1 VLTNED
7 LVQTIDLDVKDLTP
21 LLKSRDLNDI
31 IIVDLDDSRV
41 DDEYLSSIILQQRYD
56 GSINYSQL
64 ILVNQTLKQMIKNN
78 AHLCVE
84 KSPSKLIEKK
94 RGEG

>member
-1 VLTNED
+1 
-7 LVQTIDLDVKDLTP
+7 VQTIDLDVKDLTP

-64 ILVNQTLKQMIKNN
+64 MLVHETLKQVIKNN
-78 AHLCVE
+78 GLH
-84 KSPSKLIEKK
+84 
-94 RGEG
+94 

>member
-1 VLTNED
+1 M
-7 LVQTIDLDVKDLTP
+7 QTIDLDVKDLTP

-64 ILVNQTLKQMIKNN
+64 MLVNQTLKQMIKNN
-78 AHLCVE
+78 GLN
-84 KSPSKLIEKK
+84 K
-94 RGEG
+94 G